1 MSPRTS
7 LLVKDREGVP
17 LAEESKELPPEEFK
31 DFLGTY
37 EKPKDK
43 A

>member
-7 LLVKDREGVP
+7 LLVKDKDGA

-43 A
+43 N